1 MRGVE
6 HIPWLYDGLMSL
18 ADVLGFARWR
28 RALVRTARG
37 CTLEVGCGTG
47 RNLPLYPSG
56 VFVIGLDPDPRS
68 LARARQR
75 APHVPLVASR
85 VEALPFRAG
94 TFDTVVSSLVFCSV
108 EDPAQ
113 GLREIR
119 RVLREEGRLQM
130 LEHVRSDRPLRAK
143 LQDRIQPLW
152 TYLSG
157 GCRPNRETEVAVEAA
172 GFRITPSDHEAT
184 DVLRRFGA
192 HPISNGGT
200 PTNESGASVYRIVPG
215 EQALEESG
223 RHQK

>member
-18 ADVLGFARWR
+18 ADGLGFSRWR
-28 RALVRTARG
+28 RALVQAARG

-47 RNLPLYPSG
+47 RNLPIYPSG
-56 VFVIGLDPDPRS
+56 VSVVGLDPDLRS
-68 LARARQR
+68 LARARRR
-75 APHVPLVASR
+75 APHVPLVTAR

-119 RVLREEGRLQM
+119 RVLREAGQLRM
-130 LEHVRSDRPLRAK
+130 LEHVRSGRPLRAK

-152 TYLSG
+152 TYVSG
-157 GCRPNRETEVAVEAA
+157 GCRPNRETEAAVAAA
-172 GFRITPSDHEAT
+172 GFRIDPSDREAT

-192 HPISNGGT
+192 HPIADGDT
-200 PTNESGASVYRIVPG
+200 PTGESDAGALKGP
-215 EQALEESG
+215 
-223 RHQK
+223 

>member
-18 ADVLGFARWR
+18 ADGLGFVRWR
-28 RALVRTARG
+28 QALVWTARG
-37 CTLEVGCGTG
+37 RTLEVGCGTG
-47 RNLPLYPSG
+47 RNLPLYPSR
-56 VFVIGLDPDPRS
+56 VSVIGLDPDPQS
-68 LARARQR
+68 LARAQRR
-75 APHVPLVASR
+75 APHIPLVAAQ

-119 RVLREEGRLQM
+119 RVLRAEGRLLM
-130 LEHVRSDRPLRAK
+130 LEHVRSSRPFWAK

-152 TYLSG
+152 TYVSG
-157 GCRPNRETEVAVEAA
+157 GCRPNRETETAVAAA
-172 GFRITPSDHEAT
+172 GFRIDPSDREAT

-192 HPISNGGT
+192 HPISSEGT
-200 PTNESGASVYRIVPG
+200 PRNEFGASVLQRP
-215 EQALEESG
+215 
-223 RHQK
+223 

>member
-18 ADVLGFARWR
+18 ADGLGFARWR

-37 CTLEVGCGTG
+37 CILEVGCGTG

-56 VFVIGLDPDPRS
+56 VSVIGLDPDPRS
-68 LARARQR
+68 LAHARRR
-75 APHVPLVASR
+75 APHVPLVAAR

-119 RVLREEGRLQM
+119 RVLRAEGRLQM
-130 LEHVRSDRPLRAK
+130 LEHVRSDRPFWAK
-143 LQDRIQPLW
+143 FQDHIQPFW
-152 TYLSG
+152 TYVSG
-157 GCRPNRETEVAVEAA
+157 GCRPNRETETAVEAA
-172 GFRITPSDHEAT
+172 GFGIDPSDREASG
-184 DVLRRFGA
+184 VLRRFGA
-192 HPISNGGT
+192 HPISKT
-200 PTNESGASVYRIVPG
+200 ACASVLKRP
-215 EQALEESG
+215 
-223 RHQK
+223 

>member
-18 ADVLGFARWR
+18 ADGLGFARWR

-56 VFVIGLDPDPRS
+56 VSVVGLDPDLQS
-68 LARARQR
+68 LARARRR
-75 APHVPLVASR
+75 APHVPLVAAC

-119 RVLREEGRLQM
+119 RVLRAEGRLQM

-143 LQDRIQPLW
+143 FQDRIQPLW
-152 TYLSG
+152 TYVSG
-157 GCRPNRETEVAVEAA
+157 GCHPNRKTEAAVEAA
-172 GFRITPSDHEAT
+172 DFRIDPSDREASG
-184 DVLRRFGA
+184 VLRCFGA
-192 HPISNGGT
+192 HPIANRGT
-200 PTNESGASVYRIVPG
+200 PTHESGAS
-215 EQALEESG
+215 A
-223 RHQK
+223 

>member
-6 HIPWLYDGLMSL
+6 HMPWLYDGLMSV
-18 ADVLGFARWR
+18 ADKLGFGRWR
-28 RALVRTARG
+28 RALARTARG

-56 VFVIGLDPDPRS
+56 VFVLGLDPDPRI
-68 LARARQR
+68 LARARRR
-75 APHVPLVASR
+75 ASHVPLVAAR
-85 VEALPFRAG
+85 AEALPFRAG

-108 EDPAQ
+108 DDPVQ

-119 RVLREEGRLQM
+119 RVLRAGGRLQM

-143 LQDRIQPLW
+143 FQDRIQPLW

-157 GCRPNRETEVAVEAA
+157 GCRPNRETEAAVEVA
-172 GFRITPSDHEAT
+172 GFRIDLSDREAT

-192 HPISNGGT
+192 HPISNGDM
-200 PTNESGASVYRIVPG
+200 PTEESGAVG
-215 EQALEESG
+215 KE
-223 RHQK
+223 